1 MLEYQQLLQKYT
13 SPGIHQLR
21 EGGAD
26 AIAIHHREPVVP
38 SARRISTRTS
48 PRRRRTTTSRS
59 RRRLMREGVWARRGW
74 ESRLA
79 WWYQH
84 GQSQWWK
91 VSNSR
96 LKEVLAW
103 DNSC

>member
-38 SARRISTRTS
+38 SARRISAPATIRS
-48 PRRRRTTTSRS
+48 AAARRRSI
-59 RRRLMREGVWARRGW
+59 A
-74 ESRLA
+74 A
-79 WWYQH
+79 
-84 GQSQWWK
+84 
-91 VSNSR
+91 
-96 LKEVLAW
+96 
-103 DNSC
+103 